1 MVTARGEH
9 EYIKKGFLSGID
21 DYMIKPV
28 DEEEMLLRINAL
40 LRRAKIARDKKIIIN
55 DAVLDYASLTVSDDK
70 NSILLPP
77 KEFYLLFKLLAY
89 PGQIFTKNQLMDEI
103 WGKESYTDPI
113 TVNVHINRLRKKFAG
128 WKQFEIIT
136 IRGLGYKGLN
146 MSKKNKI
153 SKSMLFYL
161 IISSILIVIA
171 VQLIIIV
178 LTFVFLHFF
187 SVGIRDTFKT
197 VYYVEGTSL
206 ILIIFVSI
214 VFMCAFGFSY
224 LIFKLQMRPI
234 NKIKNGLI
242 NLTKGK
248 FNTRL
253 QMNLKHQENR

>member
-1 MVTARGEH
+1 MLTIMVVEDDTNTRKLMKAVLKNKGYNVLEASDGEEAFDIIDREYVDLILLDIMMPKMDGISFAKNLRSVKSQIPILMVTARGEH

-136 IRGLGYKGLN
+136 IRGLGYKGIKHE
-146 MSKKNKI
+146 KKK
-153 SKSMLFYL
+153 
-161 IISSILIVIA
+161 
-171 VQLIIIV
+171 
-178 LTFVFLHFF
+178 
-187 SVGIRDTFKT
+187 
-197 VYYVEGTSL
+197 
-206 ILIIFVSI
+206 
-214 VFMCAFGFSY
+214 
-224 LIFKLQMRPI
+224 
-234 NKIKNGLI
+234 
-242 NLTKGK
+242 
-248 FNTRL
+248 
-253 QMNLKHQENR
+253 